1 MSENMSSMADINTET
16 EVFVSFQSS
25 VLEDFAEKFDI
36 AVDKAAKERNLEKF
50 VILQRLP
57 PIDICVFGR
66 SGIGKSELIKAI
78 THLDIPTSA
87 QIDHVTQTLTE
98 ATTTIGPLQFRF

>member
-87 QIDHVTQTLTE
+87 QVDHVTQTLTE